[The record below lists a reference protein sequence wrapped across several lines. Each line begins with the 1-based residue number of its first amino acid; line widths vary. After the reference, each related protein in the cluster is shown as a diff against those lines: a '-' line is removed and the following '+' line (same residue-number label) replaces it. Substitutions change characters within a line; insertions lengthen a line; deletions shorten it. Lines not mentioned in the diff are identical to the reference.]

1 MKNLTTN
8 LPIFI
13 SIIIFLSGCGPSLSE
28 SEKLDIAKVTC
39 VYMAETRNIDGTVRL
54 KEINSARKQLGEEL
68 YTGTDDGI
76 KISYEYGLCE
86 ELVLNDPEYN
96 IKLLEAI
103 DLMAE
108 KARKEEEE
116 KKLAKQRQEEAE
128 RLAKEQQERERQ
140 RVYTENMNLFK
151 KSVNEIIEE
160 YVEYNPPQLTSLIM
174 RAYTYR
180 SDAVYRGVWPRVR
193 CNMMKG
199 LNIGIEIAFKN
210 FEDTVSYSM
219 YDGCDYSAGGLSYLQ
234 KNSNHDFFG
243 ENFDNLLYSNTAF
256 ENIKDIH
263 VYWTGEIYYDEF
275 IKEIRENNSLTAL
288 QVKTIASKLNY
299 RNYESIES
307 SRIDNPELRFLV
319 YPNDNSYER
328 RINPGDQNI
337 TTKLSFNK
345 SEINWFFKQGSS
357 SITAEV
363 FMTTTGGI
371 RKNCEYVTLVPVSSY
386 ANERVQNGYLSNTE
400 GINFIYGPKYSGSGY
415 YFDSVEMSSKIER
428 SIDPADEEY
437 LEYFL
442 TSECK
447 NSISIFEDVPAGEY
461 YLLSRFVWDDGIV
474 YQGGDIMK
482 KIKVLEGESK
492 NIIISK

>member
-8 LPIFI
+8 LLIFI
-13 SIIIFLSGCGPSLSE
+13 PIIIFLSGCGSSLSE
-28 SEKLDIAKVTC
+28 LEKLDIAKVTC

-116 KKLAKQRQEEAE
+116 KRLAKQKQEEAE

-140 RVYTENMNLFK
+140 RVYIENMNLFTQ
-151 KSVNEIIEE
+151 SVNEIIEE
-160 YVEYNPPQLTSLIM
+160 YVEYNPPQLSGLEMT
-174 RAYTYR
+174 AYTYG
-180 SDAVYRGVWPRVR
+180 DDVYRSVAFKLR

-210 FEDTVSYSM
+210 FEDTVGKQGYEA
-219 YDGCDYSAGGLSYLQ
+219 CDNDWLSSFSTD
-234 KNSNHDFFG
+234 SNQNYHG

-263 VYWTGEIYYDEF
+263 VYWTGGIDYDEL
-275 IKEIRENNSLTAL
+275 IEEILKNNSLTPL
-288 QVKTIASKLNY
+288 QVKNLTSKLY
-299 RNYESIES
+299 YKNYEGIKS

-319 YPNDNSYER
+319 YPNDNSYKR
-328 RINPGDQNI
+328 RINPGGQYI
-337 TTKLSFNK
+337 TTKSSFNK
-345 SEINWFFKQGSS
+345 SEIDWFFKQGSS
-357 SITAEV
+357 SITTEV
-363 FMTTTGGI
+363 FMTTNGGI
-371 RKNCEYVTLVPVSSY
+371 RKNCEYVFLIPVSSY
-386 ANERVQNGYLSNTE
+386 ANERMQNLYLSNTE
-400 GINFIYGPKYSGSGY
+400 GINFRYGPKYSASGY
-415 YFDSVEMSSKIER
+415 LARRGDVSAKRER
-428 SIDPADEEY
+428 LVDRADEEY
-437 LEYFL
+437 TEYRLE
-442 TSECK
+442 SECK
-447 NSISIFEDVPAGEY
+447 NGISIFEDVPAGEY
-461 YLLSRFVWDDGIV
+461 YLLPNVMWDDGIV
-474 YQGGDIMK
+474 YQGGSIIK
-482 KIKVLEGESK
+482 KIKVLAGESK

>member
-13 SIIIFLSGCGPSLSE
+13 STIIFLSGCGPSLSE

-160 YVEYNPPQLTSLIM
+160 YVEYNPPQLTSLRM

-180 SDAVYRGVWPRVR
+180 NDAVYRGVRPEVT
-193 CNMMKG
+193 CKMMKG

-210 FEDTVSYSM
+210 FEDTVSYSG
-219 YDGCDYSAGGLSYLQ
+219 YDGCAYGGLSYIQ

-243 ENFDNLLYSNTAF
+243 KNFDNLLYSNTAF

-299 RNYESIES
+299 RNYEGIES

-328 RINPGDQNI
+328 SINPGDQNI
-337 TTKLSFNK
+337 TTKSSFNK
-345 SEINWFFKQGSS
+345 SEIDWFFQQGSS
-357 SITAEV
+357 SITTEA

-371 RKNCEYVTLVPVSSY
+371 RKNCQYVTLVPASSY
-386 ANERVQNGYLSNTE
+386 ANERIQNLYLSNTE
-400 GINFIYGPKYSGSGY
+400 GINFRYGPKYSGWGY
-415 YFDSVEMSSKIER
+415 YFESVELSAKLER
-428 SIDPADEEY
+428 TLDAADEEY
-437 LEYFL
+437 KDSYLN
-442 TSECK
+442 SECK

-461 YLLSRFVWDDGIV
+461 YLIAMIMWDDGIV
-474 YQGGDIMK
+474 YHGAGIMK
-482 KIKVLEGESK
+482 KIKVLAGESK